1 MSDFP
6 DGPGSYDL
14 PSVDAITVGT
24 VGPPGQRIFYIQ
36 VRQTGTVLSF
46 KLEKAQV
53 AALAQ
58 ALAEV
63 MADMPPPGPLPD
75 DLALVEPVDAEW
87 VVGPL
92 GLSEFDESTSRL
104 LLQLEELV
112 PEGGDDSSGP
122 VSGTT
127 ARVAR
132 FGVTAEQMAGMVGRA
147 LALLEAGRPN
157 CPDCG
162 FPMDPNGHACPKSN
176 GHLKR

>member
-63 MADMPPPGPLPD
+63 MADMALDEGP
-75 DLALVEPVDAEW
+75 A
-87 VVGPL
+87 
-92 GLSEFDESTSRL
+92 
-104 LLQLEELV
+104 
-112 PEGGDDSSGP
+112 
-122 VSGTT
+122 
-127 ARVAR
+127 
-132 FGVTAEQMAGMVGRA
+132 
-147 LALLEAGRPN
+147 
-157 CPDCG
+157 
-162 FPMDPNGHACPKSN
+162 
-176 GHLKR
+176 